1 MKIKLIYIILLIL
14 IVSCGANEEPV
25 ADEIIPEPKKSRIK
39 YRTYKR
45 IVPMIKTD
53 RMNLKRTK
61 DIQDARRYILKTFDS
76 YKSEIRSTPDSK

>member
-1 MKIKLIYIILLIL
+1 MKIKLIYIILLIF

-25 ADEIIPEPKKSRIK
+25 TDEIIPEPKKSRIK